1 MTHKGYIRKNIS
13 MDEQTCEC
21 LQIIQ
26 QLRLESGVY
35 NPRSCS
41 ISKII
46 REGIQ
51 ILYLH
56 EVEKMN
62 IIHPTNNQ

>member
-1 MTHKGYIRKNIS
+1 
-13 MDEQTCEC
+13 MDEQTCKC
-21 LQIIQ
+21 LQTIQ